1 MFFLSLTSTSGIL
14 CAQRQLGA
22 SGGCPASLV
31 SSLLN
36 NINPLTSQFGLL
48 PAGGGANI
56 PQELRIGRC
65 NRLDYQCE
73 ISTAVTVLVA
83 IIVACFIG

>member
-1 MFFLSLTSTSGIL
+1 ML
-14 CAQRQLGA
+14 CAPGRTVPLESPWVIA
-22 SGGCPASLV
+22 AKPAPRT
-31 SSLLN
+31 
-36 NINPLTSQFGLL
+36 INPLAGQVGVL

-56 PQELRIGRC
+56 PQELRIGGC
-65 NRLDYQCE
+65 QRLDYRCE